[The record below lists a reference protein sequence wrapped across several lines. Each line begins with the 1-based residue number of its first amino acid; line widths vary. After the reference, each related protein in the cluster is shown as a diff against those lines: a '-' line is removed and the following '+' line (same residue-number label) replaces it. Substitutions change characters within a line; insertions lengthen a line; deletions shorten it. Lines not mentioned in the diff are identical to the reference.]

1 MSRAIVAHVYM
12 APDSTIILITGDRVR
27 LRVAKGERRR
37 SLSQILNAM
46 STTVRDVRVRA
57 NRRIS
62 DLLEQIPFVATV
74 KATNATTAFLT
85 SSAKMRVV
93 KEVRLAKYNALI
105 PEALDETHQRTDF
118 IALGWKGQ
126 CIPSPPKAEIRSRP
140 PSFELLSQ
148 TTQSRYVYE
157 D

>member
-1 MSRAIVAHVYM
+1 M
-12 APDSTIILITGDRVR
+12 
-27 LRVAKGERRR
+27 
-37 SLSQILNAM
+37 
-46 STTVRDVRVRA
+46 
-57 NRRIS
+57 
-62 DLLEQIPFVATV
+62 ATV

-85 SSAKMRVV
+85 SSANMRVV

-157 D
+157 NSGGGYTQHLKASLPRKCPQRMSEQCTG